1 MNAPLSLSIACL
13 AAAACTPVA
22 PARQPPPADGRAE
35 IEAFNRAISDQTRR
49 MDTAAS
55 LAMWEDEGVSLLPET
70 EPLVGKRAIA
80 AFLEKVT
87 AGLQGAKME
96 TFEME
101 CSGIEVSG
109 DWASE
114 WCKEHQVVSLPGG
127 KPPFV
132 GWGKILY
139 VLHRGTDGA
148 WRIRR
153 EMWNM
158 GLSPEK
164 GGGS

>member
-1 MNAPLSLSIACL
+1 MHPSAIVCL
-13 AAAACTPVA
+13 AFVAAAAGCAPTT
-22 PARQPPPADGRAE
+22 PARDPRAE
-35 IEAFNRAISDQTRR
+35 IEAFNRTVSDQTRR

-55 LAMWEDEGVSLLPET
+55 LAMWDDDGVSLLPET

-96 TFEME
+96 TFELE

-114 WCKEHQVVSLPGG
+114 WCKEHQVVALPGG

-139 VLHRGTDGA
+139 VLHRGADGA

-158 GLSPEK
+158 GVSPEK

>member
-1 MNAPLSLSIACL
+1 MSSSAIVSLACVVTAAGCAP
-13 AAAACTPVA
+13 TA
-22 PARQPPPADGRAE
+22 PAHDARAE
-35 IEAFNRAISDQTRR
+35 IEAFNRAIADQTRR
-49 MDTAAS
+49 MDTAATVS
-55 LAMWEDEGVSLLPET
+55 MWEDDGVSLLPET
-70 EPLVGKRAIA
+70 EPLVGKSAIA
-80 AFLEKVT
+80 AFLQKAT

-114 WCKEHQVVSLPGG
+114 WCQEHQVVALPGG

-139 VLHRGTDGA
+139 VLHRGGDGA